1 MTSIAFIGGGNMAGA
16 LIGGL
21 IGRSTPAARIRVLE
35 IDPARRAQ
43 LRQQFGVDT
52 LAAPD
57 ASLRSADTVILAV
70 KPQHLQQV
78 CADLRPHL
86 AAPLVLS
93 IAAGIRAA
101 DIARWLAQPRVIRAM
116 PNTPAL
122 IGQGI
127 SGAAAL
133 PAARADDREQA
144 QTLLE
149 AVGPVVWFDDEALL
163 DPVTAVSG
171 SGPAYVFA
179 FIEALQ
185 RAGTELGLAPA
196 QARELAIATFR
207 GASEL
212 AARSDESLA
221 TLRER
226 VTSKGGT
233 TAAALARMDADRVG
247 DSIVAAVRAASERA
261 TEMGDAFGR
270 DTLDRNHDAA

>member
-21 IGRSTPAARIRVLE
+21 IARGMPAARIRVLE
-35 IDPARRAQ
+35 IDAARRAQ

-57 ASLRSADTVILAV
+57 ASLRDAETVILAV
-70 KPQHLQQV
+70 KPQQLQQV
-78 CADLRPHL
+78 CAELRPHL

-122 IGQGI
+122 IGLGI
-127 SGAAAL
+127 SGVAALAAAS
-133 PAARADDREQA
+133 ADDRQRA

-149 AVGPVVWFDDEALL
+149 AVGPVVWFEDEALL

-171 SGPAYVFA
+171 SGPAYVFY

-196 QARELAIATFR
+196 QARELAVATFR
-207 GASEL
+207 GAAEL
-212 AARSDESLA
+212 AARSDDSLA

-233 TAAALARMDADRVG
+233 TAAALARMDTDRIG
-247 DSIVAAVRAASERA
+247 NGIVAAVHAASARA

-270 DTLDRNHDAA
+270 DDGAA

>member
-21 IGRSTPAARIRVLE
+21 IARGMPAARIRVLE
-35 IDPARRAQ
+35 IDAARRAQ
-43 LRQQFGVDT
+43 LRQQFCVAT

-57 ASLRSADTVILAV
+57 ASLRDAETVILAV
-70 KPQHLQQV
+70 KPQQLQQV
-78 CADLRPHL
+78 CAGLRPHL

-122 IGQGI
+122 IGLGI
-127 SGAAAL
+127 SGVAALAAAS
-133 PAARADDREQA
+133 ADDRQRA

-149 AVGPVVWFDDEALL
+149 AVGPAVWFEDEALL

-171 SGPAYVFA
+171 SGPAYVFY

-196 QARELAIATFR
+196 QARELAVATFR
-207 GASEL
+207 GAAEL
-212 AARSDESLA
+212 AARSNDSLA

-233 TAAALARMDADRVG
+233 TAAALARMDTDRIG
-247 DSIVAAVRAASERA
+247 NGIVDAVHAASARA

-270 DTLDRNHDAA
+270 DDGAA

>member
-21 IGRSTPAARIRVLE
+21 IARGMPAARIRVLE
-35 IDPARRAQ
+35 IDAARRAQ
-43 LRQQFGVDT
+43 LRQQFGVDP

-57 ASLRSADTVILAV
+57 ASLRDAETVILAV
-70 KPQHLQQV
+70 KPQQLQQV
-78 CADLRPHL
+78 CAGLRPHL

-122 IGQGI
+122 IGLGI
-127 SGAAAL
+127 SGVAALAAAS
-133 PAARADDREQA
+133 ADDRQRA

-149 AVGPVVWFDDEALL
+149 AVGPVVWFEDEALL

-171 SGPAYVFA
+171 SGPAYVFY

-207 GASEL
+207 GAAEL
-212 AARSDESLA
+212 AARSDDSLA

-233 TAAALARMDADRVG
+233 TAAALARMDADRIG
-247 DSIVAAVRAASERA
+247 NGIVAAVHAASARA

-270 DTLDRNHDAA
+270 DDGAA

>member
-21 IGRSTPAARIRVLE
+21 IARGMPAARIRVLE
-35 IDPARRAQ
+35 IDPARREQ

-57 ASLRSADTVILAV
+57 ASLRCADTVILAV

-86 AAPLVLS
+86 AAPLILS

-122 IGQGI
+122 IGLGI

-133 PAARADDREQA
+133 PAVRADDRERA

-171 SGPAYVFA
+171 SGPAYVFL
-179 FIEALQ
+179 FIEAMQ
-185 RAGTELGLAPA
+185 RSGTELGLAPA
-196 QARELAIATFR
+196 QARALAIATFR

-212 AARSDESLA
+212 AARSDDSLA

-233 TAAALARMDADRVG
+233 TAAALARMEADRLG

-261 TEMGDAFGR
+261 TEMGDAFSR
-270 DTLDRNHDAA
+270 DTINRNNDAA

>member
-21 IGRSTPAARIRVLE
+21 IGRGTPAARIRVLE

-57 ASLRSADTVILAV
+57 TSLRSADTVILAV
-70 KPQHLQQV
+70 KPQQLQQV

-122 IGQGI
+122 IGLGI

-133 PAARADDREQA
+133 SAARADDRQQA

-185 RAGTELGLAPA
+185 RAGTELGLTPA

-270 DTLDRNHDAA
+270 DTLNRNHDAA

>member
-21 IGRSTPAARIRVLE
+21 IARGMPAARIRVLE
-35 IDPARRAQ
+35 IDAGRREQ

-52 LAAPD
+52 LATPD
-57 ASLRSADTVILAV
+57 ASLRDAETVILAV
-70 KPQHLQQV
+70 KPQQLRQV
-78 CADLRPHL
+78 CAGLRPHL

-122 IGQGI
+122 IGLGI
-127 SGAAAL
+127 SGVAALAAAS
-133 PAARADDREQA
+133 ADDRQRA

-149 AVGPVVWFDDEALL
+149 AVGPVVWFADEALL

-171 SGPAYVFA
+171 SGPAYVFL
-179 FIEALQ
+179 FIEAMQ
-185 RAGTELGLAPA
+185 RAGTELGLTPA
-196 QARELAIATFR
+196 QSRELAIATFR

-212 AARSDESLA
+212 AARSDDSLA

-233 TAAALARMDADRVG
+233 TAAALARMDTDRIG
-247 DSIVAAVRAASERA
+247 DGIVAAVHAASARA

-270 DTLDRNHDAA
+270 DDGAT

>member
-21 IGRSTPAARIRVLE
+21 IARGMPAARIRVLE
-35 IDPARRAQ
+35 IDAARRAQ

-57 ASLRSADTVILAV
+57 ASLRDAETVILAV
-70 KPQHLQQV
+70 KPQQLQQV
-78 CADLRPHL
+78 CAGLRPHL

-122 IGQGI
+122 IGLGI
-127 SGAAAL
+127 SGVAALAAAS
-133 PAARADDREQA
+133 ADDRQRA

-149 AVGPVVWFDDEALL
+149 AVGPAVWFEDEALL

-171 SGPAYVFA
+171 SGPAYVFY

-207 GASEL
+207 GAAEL
-212 AARSDESLA
+212 AARSDDSLA

-233 TAAALARMDADRVG
+233 TAAALARMDTDRIG
-247 DSIVAAVRAASERA
+247 NGIVAAVHAASARA

-270 DTLDRNHDAA
+270 DDGAT